1 MNGRFNPKALLIAL
15 VAFVVII
22 YFGLPKLLN
31 TELGQK
37 LNLQKKTQESV
48 SLNAVK
54 LPDAPA
60 NIESTAP
67 PVPMPSN
74 NEASLSTLQIRY
86 QIWAWNSQM
95 GMLFANGG
103 ATTMKGSIMEKRG
116 VNLKFIRQDDVPQMQ
131 ASLVQFAKAY
141 ASGDKNTKEGV
152 QFVSI
157 MGDGAATFL
166 AGVNPE
172 LRKLGDNY
180 VAQIVATTGKSLG
193 EDKLMGP
200 KEWRDDPQ
208 KAKGSVISG
217 YLRDGDWNIAIM
229 WAAANGIKVNP
240 DEKTYDP
247 DAINWIAADN
257 YIDAATK
264 YVSGYT
270 EERPIVKN
278 GKISALDGKK
288 TIGVDAVVTWTPGDV
303 MIAEQ
308 KGGLVSI
315 VSTNEY
321 RSQMPNVVI
330 GIKQFMQ
337 DNRPLVENMIAG
349 FMEGGDQVKGYAE
362 ALKKAGEI
370 SNDVYRESGTNPD
383 YWVRYYKGEQKADK
397 KGEVISLGGSR
408 VHNLADNI
416 QYFGLA
422 PGTTDIY
429 QTVYTTFGDI
439 VKNMYPSLV
448 PSYPAYTDAVDLSYL
463 KNVQSTF
470 APSQITQADV
480 VKYDTDKGIQNTV
493 SRKNWNITFQTGS
506 AEFTPEAESQLQ
518 QIYSQAAIASGLQ
531 IKIAGHTDNVGSD
544 NVNIPLSQARAD
556 AVRKWLENHGG
567 NAFKNRITVRGYGS
581 TMPVAD
587 NTTETGRKQ
596 NRRVEILMG
605 N

>member
-15 VAFVVII
+15 VAFVVIV

-67 PVPMPSN
+67 PVPMPSS
-74 NEASLSTLQIRY
+74 NEASLTSLQIRY

-103 ATTMKGSIMEKRG
+103 ATTTKGSIMEKRG
-116 VNLKFIRQDDVPQMQ
+116 VNLKFMRQDDVPQMQ

-180 VAQIVATTGKSLG
+180 IAQIVATTGKSLG

-247 DAINWIAADN
+247 DAINWIAADT
-257 YIDAATK
+257 YIDAAQK
-264 YVSGYT
+264 YISGYT
-270 EERPIVKN
+270 EERPVVKN
-278 GKISALDGKK
+278 GKISVLDGKK
-288 TIGVDAVVTWTPGDV
+288 TITVDAVVTWTPGDV

-370 SNDVYRESGTNPD
+370 SNDVYNESGTNPD
-383 YWVRYYKGEQKADK
+383 YWVRYYKGEQKSDK

-408 VHNLADNI
+408 VHNLADNM

-439 VKNMYPSLV
+439 VKNMYPNLV
-448 PSYPAYTDAVDLSYL
+448 PSYPAYTDVVDLSYL

-567 NAFKNRITVRGYGS
+567 NAFKNRIAVRGYGA
-581 TMPVAD
+581 TMPIAD

>member
-22 YFGLPKLLN
+22 YFSLPKLLN

>member
-67 PVPMPSN
+67 PVPMPSS
-74 NEASLSTLQIRY
+74 NEASLSSPQIRY

-103 ATTMKGSIMEKRG
+103 ATTTKGSIMEKRG